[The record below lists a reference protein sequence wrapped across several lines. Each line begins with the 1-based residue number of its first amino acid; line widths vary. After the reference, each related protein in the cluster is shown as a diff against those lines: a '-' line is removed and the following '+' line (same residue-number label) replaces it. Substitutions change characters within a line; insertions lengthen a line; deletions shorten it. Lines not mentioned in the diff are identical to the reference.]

1 MKILEALLQ
10 SKNSE
15 EFAQK
20 LLEQQREEEARAKER
35 ERELAENW
43 KLRWK
48 EGAKEIW
55 GWIKF
60 LFIFLLVLATIV
72 EAVKIMS

>member
-1 MKILEALLQ
+1 MKILETLLQ

-48 EGAKEIW
+48 ENAKEAW
-55 GWIKF
+55 GWIKV
-60 LFIFLLVLATIV
+60 LFVLILIYSLIGGIV
-72 EAVKIMS
+72 EIS

>member
-1 MKILEALLQ
+1 MKILETLLQ

-60 LFIFLLVLATIV
+60 LFIFLLVIATIV

>member
-1 MKILEALLQ
+1 MKILEAFLQ
-10 SKNSE
+10 SRNPD
-15 EFAQK
+15 EFARN
-20 LLEQQREEEARAKER
+20 LLKQQLEEERRAKER

-60 LFIFLLVLATIV
+60 LFIFLLVIATIV